1 MSIRV
6 AQLLCILASVTAASV
21 FADEGTSK
29 NEQWL
34 LAKYDVNGDKVISV
48 DEISEKRQKLYA
60 SMDLDADGGVT
71 FGEYEY
77 VDGVKRQMLLK
88 ARFNKLDLD
97 QDGKLSS
104 SEYCSY
110 LGSFDRFDQNGDG
123 NITTSEI
130 DMSKV
135 QAAKQK
141 QKPEPVKVED
151 DTSCLLWFCVRTS
164 LK

>member
-1 MSIRV
+1 MSYRI
-6 AQLLCILASVTAASV
+6 AQLLCIVACTAVASVY
-21 FADEGTSK
+21 ADEGTSK

-34 LAKYDVNGDKVISV
+34 LAKYDVNGDKVISI

-110 LGSFDRFDQNGDG
+110 LGSFDRFDQDGDG

-130 DMSKV
+130 DSSK
-135 QAAKQK
+135 AKIDSARK
-141 QKPEPVKVED
+141 TAEVESEE
-151 DTSCLLWFCVRTS
+151 DTSCLLWFCFRSS

>member
-1 MSIRV
+1 MSNRV
-6 AQLLCILASVTAASV
+6 AQLLCIVACVTAASV
-21 FADEGTSK
+21 HADEGTNS

-60 SMDLDADGGVT
+60 SMDLDSDGGVT

-110 LGSFDRFDQNGDG
+110 LGSFDRFDQDGDG

-130 DMSKV
+130 DSSNKK
-135 QAAKQK
+135 AKEAKTQ
-141 QKPEPVKVED
+141 PSVDDD
-151 DTSCLLWFCVRTS
+151 DTSCLLWFCVRSS